1 MALLEKI
8 VAVIMPDGFLP
19 LKKPYRRSNPEQ
31 DGAALHLQQLYGSVL
46 IEKSVSEENASEFVL
61 DDIEHMPDS
70 NQLKAD
76 IEKYYMGLGFS
87 NDGFLRYS
95 SIESTVTCQIP
106 DYSLELGKFKIKII
120 RTPVPKNKEILA
132 KSEKTFQTA

>member
-19 LKKPYRRSNPEQ
+19 LKKPYRRSNP
-31 DGAALHLQQLYGSVL
+31 
-46 IEKSVSEENASEFVL
+46 EFVL